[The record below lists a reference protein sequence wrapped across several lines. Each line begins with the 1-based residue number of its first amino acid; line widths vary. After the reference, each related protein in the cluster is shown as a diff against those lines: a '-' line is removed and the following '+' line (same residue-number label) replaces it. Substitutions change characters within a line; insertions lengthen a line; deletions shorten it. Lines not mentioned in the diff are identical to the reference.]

1 MMNTLKTVLEKVI
14 IEIKKYF
21 SIGVEKYCAW
31 SDRFLI
37 SRDESHFAWLGWQVL
52 IWGFGVLILWAC
64 FAPIDKGVS
73 APGFVITDTNRKTI
87 QAVSAGVIEEI
98 FVREGQSVKAGEVL
112 IKLNQINAQ
121 SQSNATK
128 ETIDGLTAQA
138 DGLEQAIAQKK
149 KQDQILV
156 KQLVGMRELVAEGYV
171 ARNKV
176 NEIERTELQLKASIL
191 EDEGNLLRTRKQVT
205 ELKEKLNPYEF
216 DLSNTEIRSPV
227 DGNVVNLVIFTKG
240 GVVSPGSRLMDVVP
254 TNESMM
260 VEAQLPVHL
269 IDKVRVGLPVEM
281 MFTAFNVNR
290 TPHIPGTLVSVG
302 GDRILDEKTGNPY
315 YKIQASVDAK
325 GMRLLGD
332 LKIHPGMP
340 VELFVK
346 TGERSMMSYL
356 LKPILDRSHSA
367 LREE

>member
-1 MMNTLKTVLEKVI
+1 MSTSLKTILENAASA
-14 IEIKKYF
+14 IKKYF

-31 SDRFLI
+31 SDRYLI
-37 SRDESHFAWLGWQVL
+37 SRDESNFAWLGWQVL
-52 IWGFGVLILWAC
+52 IWGFGLLILWAC

-73 APGFVITDTNRKTI
+73 APGFVITDSNRKTI
-87 QAVSAGVIEEI
+87 QAVSSGVVEEI
-98 FVREGQSVKAGEVL
+98 FVREGQTVKAGEVL

-138 DGLEQAIAQKK
+138 DGLEQAITQKK
-149 KQDQILV
+149 KQDQILI
-156 KQLVGMRELVAEGYV
+156 KQLVGMRELVAEGYM
-171 ARNKV
+171 ARNKL

-216 DLSNTEIRSPV
+216 DLSNTEISSPV
-227 DGNVVNLVIFTKG
+227 DGHVVNLVIFTKG

-254 TNESMM
+254 SNESML

-269 IDKVRVGLPVEM
+269 VDKVRVGLPVEM

-290 TPHIPGTLVSVG
+290 TPHIPGTLISVG
-302 GDRILDEKTGNPY
+302 GDRIVDEKTGNPY

-356 LKPILDRSHSA
+356 LKPIFDRTHSA